1 MRKWGVWVEPLFGG
15 AEQFHKLRRFRLRG
29 LLKANIEGPITAAGQ
44 NLKRLIKYMVEGEE
58 LLPQTRTQIE
68 HYWIGQVLEFL
79 NLID

>member
-1 MRKWGVWVEPLFGG
+1 
-15 AEQFHKLRRFRLRG
+15 LRG